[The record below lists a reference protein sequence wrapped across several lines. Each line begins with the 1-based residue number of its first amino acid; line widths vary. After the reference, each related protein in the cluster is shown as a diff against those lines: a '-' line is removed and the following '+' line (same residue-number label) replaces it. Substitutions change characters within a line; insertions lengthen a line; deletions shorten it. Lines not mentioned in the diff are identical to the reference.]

1 MRVRMP
7 DGTADEVML
16 RYVCDGE
23 PRTVTA
29 VVDEQSD
36 GETWWRASLPVENPV
51 RPATGGSSRA
61 AAPATRG

>member
-1 MRVRMP
+1 MP
-7 DGTADEVML
+7 DGAADEVML

-36 GETWWRASLPVENPV
+36 GETWWRASLPVENPSV
-51 RPATGGSSRA
+51 SYRWLLAGGARGLRA
-61 AAPATRG
+61 G